1 VKLLEWWFMVKPL
14 ILFAIA
20 AAAGY
25 LAGRPERNEVAV
37 SERVTPREVTAKPSR
52 EHWEVADLSEWIGG
66 PVKNPEDRIPVTSP
80 PDLSGWSTK
89 ELQAALDAAVGPE
102 MTTLS
107 QTEWYQLIRMLLE
120 EWGARD
126 FDAVVGWFE
135 AIPSAEVRRRVD
147 GVLGG
152 IWPVE
157 RGEEA
162 LDFVIRNGLNDTVRG
177 GISYPLFLSKAMSA
191 AARNGPEAVA
201 RVVAT
206 AAGHGMESRYS
217 GAVKFPEGFDFA
229 ALAAQ
234 PGLAEMVRRGHVFFA
249 GAWAAQD
256 PVAAFEQL
264 IMKSGRRDSS
274 ILESWMSDAV
284 NQAERGDSSVIEER
298 FQWLAG
304 RAGEMEPE
312 AAAGLGTNLAAS
324 QRVGTHDGA
333 IEFRTFVGLLA
344 DKELR
349 KLAAQRAVQQTVN
362 YSLGIGSTTAILE
375 RAGTPEERLEIL
387 RSVLVEERPPGF
399 RGFTQAEEQ
408 RFRQSLSAWGVAA
421 DQTDQLMNEIKAA
434 K

>member
-1 VKLLEWWFMVKPL
+1 MVKPL

-25 LAGRPERNEVAV
+25 LAGRPERNEVAA
-37 SERVTPREVTAKPSR
+37 SERVASREATAKPR
-52 EHWEVADLSEWIGG
+52 HEHWEVADFSEWIGG

-102 MTTLS
+102 MTTLT

-120 EWGARD
+120 EWGERD
-126 FDAVVGWFE
+126 FDAVMGWYE
-135 AIPSAEVRRRVD
+135 AMPSAEVQRRVD

-206 AAGHGMESRYS
+206 AAEHGMESRYS
-217 GAVKFPEGFDFA
+217 GDVKFPDGFDFA
-229 ALAAQ
+229 ALAAR
-234 PGLAEMVRRGHVFFA
+234 PELAELMRRGHVFFA
-249 GAWAAQD
+249 GAWAARA
-256 PVAAFEQL
+256 PGAAFEQL
-264 IMKSGRRDSS
+264 IMRSGRQDPA
-274 ILESWMSDAV
+274 ILEGWMSDAV
-284 NQAERGDSSVIEER
+284 YQAERGDAFALEER
-298 FQWLAG
+298 YRWLAG
-304 RAGEMEPE
+304 RTGEMEPE
-312 AAAGLGTNLAAS
+312 VAAGLVTNVAAL
-324 QRVGTHDGA
+324 QRVASRDGA
-333 IEFRTFVGLLA
+333 IEFGTFVGLLA
-344 DKELR
+344 DKDLR
-349 KLAAQRAVQQTVN
+349 KLAAQRAIQQTVN
-362 YSLGIGSTTAILE
+362 YNLGIGSTTAILE

-399 RGFTQAEEQ
+399 RGFTQVEEQ

-421 DQTDQLMNEIKAA
+421 DETDQLVNEIKAA